1 METLAKFFSN
11 YGQIDVT
18 TVGEIEKAGGTI
30 TLDDRLNLSKG
41 KNSMNHAT
49 VEGFTAEQLEQLFTP
64 TQKNPGKAKEGTTH
78 GCPTS
83 TS

>member
-18 TVGEIEKAGGTI
+18 TVGEIEKAGDTI

-49 VEGFTAEQLEQLFTP
+49 VEGFYCWTTWTVIHSNA
-64 TQKNPGKAKEGTTH
+64 KNPGKAKEGTTH

>member
-18 TVGEIEKAGGTI
+18 TVGEIEKAGDTI

-49 VEGFTAEQLEQLFTP
+49 VEGFNF
-64 TQKNPGKAKEGTTH
+64 
-78 GCPTS
+78 
-83 TS
+83 

>member
-1 METLAKFFSN
+1 
-11 YGQIDVT
+11 
-18 TVGEIEKAGGTI
+18 
-30 TLDDRLNLSKG
+30 
-41 KNSMNHAT
+41 MNHAT